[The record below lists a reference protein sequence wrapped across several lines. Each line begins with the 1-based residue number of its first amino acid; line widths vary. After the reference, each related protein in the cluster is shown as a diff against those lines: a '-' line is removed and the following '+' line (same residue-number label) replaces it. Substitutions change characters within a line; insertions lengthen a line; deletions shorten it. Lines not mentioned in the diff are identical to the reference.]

1 MKYRGLTYNREKE
14 CYEWVYG
21 MPSYGYETDEIAE
34 IGTVYGDFREIFP
47 DTLGEQTPYRDKN
60 GKEIY
65 TGDIVA
71 LEVGGQ
77 IREFVVDKATVDREY
92 NTLQGFTGKDGSNT
106 VKVRLGRNE
115 NNNNSNLNY
124 CCRGSS
130 IIYSSVEVAK
140 KHLEMWLEAE
150 SEVAINQSYTIGG
163 KSFTRANLA
172 EIRKQIEYWSNKVA
186 ELENLAKKKGRN
198 RVYRIVPRDL

>member
-14 CYEWVYG
+14 SYEWVYG
-21 MPSYGYETDEIAE
+21 LPSYGYATDEVAE

-71 LEVGGQ
+71 LEVDGQ

-92 NTLQGFTGKDGSNT
+92 NTLPSFEGDT
-106 VKVRLGRNE
+106 VKVMDIYTYNE
-115 NNNNSNLNY
+115 WYLDNWTNKEEPEDKPLLPANIVVLLSTEANYSMYYGAVGVTDEAGKTIEVVEGSRIPEQWVERRPPRRFLQLNSAPL
-124 CCRGSS
+124 C
-130 IIYSSVEVAK
+130 VPHEVDS
-140 KHLEMWLEAE
+140 WY
-150 SEVAINQSYTIGG
+150 VAT
-163 KSFTRANLA
+163 
-172 EIRKQIEYWSNKVA
+172 VC
-186 ELENLAKKKGRN
+186 
-198 RVYRIVPRDL
+198 

>member
-14 CYEWVYG
+14 SYEWVYG
-21 MPSYGYETDEIAE
+21 LPSYGYATDEVAE
-34 IGTVYGDFREIFP
+34 IGTVYGDFKEIFP

-71 LEVGGQ
+71 LEVDGQ
-77 IREFVVDKATVDREY
+77 I
-92 NTLQGFTGKDGSNT
+92 
-106 VKVRLGRNE
+106 
-115 NNNNSNLNY
+115 
-124 CCRGSS
+124 
-130 IIYSSVEVAK
+130 
-140 KHLEMWLEAE
+140 
-150 SEVAINQSYTIGG
+150 AINQSYTIGG